1 MKSLQT
7 SQRDASV
14 LLSPLSSSSS
24 SHNRF
29 LSSAASVALQMASIF
44 TATLFRSSELNRR
57 GRVIIGTRMRTLI
70 AKGCCGEECR
80 RNKKT
85 AGEPG
90 EQDELSCLRTGH
102 TQICSASSLIVCHFI
117 SPHCI
122 SLAGFQPATSKNPKN
137 ERHSSSVSCL
147 RGRQPPCCGNK
158 SKRIYTRV
166 VSTSARL
173 QPERHHGAAL
183 SQPSI

>member
-1 MKSLQT
+1 
-7 SQRDASV
+7 
-14 LLSPLSSSSS
+14 
-24 SHNRF
+24 
-29 LSSAASVALQMASIF
+29 
-44 TATLFRSSELNRR
+44 
-57 GRVIIGTRMRTLI
+57 MRTLI

-122 SLAGFQPATSKNPKN
+122 SLAGFQPATSKKIQRTNVTP
-137 ERHSSSVSCL
+137 RPFPV
-147 RGRQPPCCGNK
+147 CGDVN
-158 SKRIYTRV
+158 RRV
-166 VSTSARL
+166 VATNQKESTPVLCRL
-173 QPERHHGAAL
+173 QLASNRRDATALLLASHRSEASGLGRRAVYLFKCHFQGVGGWGGGAVGGYQRTTSRGNQITHLQELIIMNGLHH
-183 SQPSI
+183 PSIVVVL